1 MARNP
6 DDRRRLFKR
15 IALLLAGIVAG
26 LVLVVFLTRSE
37 QKEAEIALRYDLT
50 LDGKSWSPAIKEG
63 NIRVELEWD
72 AAKLLTLN
80 PTGSGNFISELD
92 MAGSNPSV
100 SNQFGN
106 LLWQQCTRIATEI
119 FIDQGIP
126 ATTRAQMRDATI
138 TVLLRLKELTG
149 LNIVATRGSSERG
162 EEFSTAAQRIST
174 PADNTIALH
183 WVDKENKWMSPNELG
198 VTTIW
203 ATQKRGQ
210 QIPRGSRIRLSSS
223 IFDTM
228 PDGEIDRLSKKMVI
242 IHELSHALGI
252 GHSNDTDS
260 YMYPKIALSA
270 SITPADRAALAL
282 AGSRAC

>member
-1 MARNP
+1 MARSP
-6 DDRRRLFKR
+6 EDRRRLLRR
-15 IALLLAGIVAG
+15 ISLLLAGIVAG
-26 LVLVVFLTRSE
+26 LVLVGFLARPE
-37 QKEAEIALRYDLT
+37 QKEPEVALRYNLT

-252 GHSNDTDS
+252 GHSNDPDS
-260 YMYPKIALSA
+260 YLYPVLAPSA

>member
-1 MARNP
+1 MARSP
-6 DDRRRLFKR
+6 EDRRRLLKW

-26 LVLVVFLTRSE
+26 LVLVAYLAGPE
-37 QKEAEIALRYDLT
+37 QEEAEVALRYNLT
-50 LDGKSWSPAIKEG
+50 LTGKSWSPAIREG
-63 NIRVELEWD
+63 NIRVELDRD
-72 AAKLLTLN
+72 ATKLLALN

-252 GHSNDTDS
+252 GHSNDPDS
-260 YMYPKIALSA
+260 YLYPVLAPSA

>member
-1 MARNP
+1 MARSP
-6 DDRRRLFKR
+6 EDRRRLLKW

-26 LVLVVFLTRSE
+26 LVLVAYLAGPE
-37 QKEAEIALRYDLT
+37 QEEAEVALRYNLT

-174 PADNTIALH
+174 PDDNTIAIH
-183 WVDKENKWMSPNELG
+183 WVDKENTVMSPDELAA
-198 VTTIW
+198 VTMW

-252 GHSNDTDS
+252 GHSNDPDS
-260 YMYPKIALSA
+260 YLYPVLAPSA

>member
-15 IALLLAGIVAG
+15 IALLLAAVVAG

-37 QKEAEIALRYDLT
+37 QKETEIALRYDLT
-50 LDGKSWSPAIKEG
+50 LDGKSWSRAIDEG
-63 NIRVELEWD
+63 SIRVELEWD

-80 PTGSGNFISELD
+80 PTGSGNSISELD
-92 MAGSNPSV
+92 LAGSNPSV

-252 GHSNDTDS
+252 GHSNDPDS
-260 YMYPKIALSA
+260 YLYPVLAPSA

>member
-1 MARNP
+1 M
-6 DDRRRLFKR
+6 
-15 IALLLAGIVAG
+15 
-26 LVLVVFLTRSE
+26 
-37 QKEAEIALRYDLT
+37 
-50 LDGKSWSPAIKEG
+50 
-63 NIRVELEWD
+63 
-72 AAKLLTLN
+72 
-80 PTGSGNFISELD
+80 
-92 MAGSNPSV
+92 

-252 GHSNDTDS
+252 GHSNDPDS
-260 YMYPKIALSA
+260 YLLP
-270 SITPADRAALAL
+270 RARPERFDHSGRIERLWH
-282 AGSRAC
+282 

>member
-15 IALLLAGIVAG
+15 IALLLAAVVAG

-37 QKEAEIALRYDLT
+37 QKETEIALRYDLT
-50 LDGKSWSPAIKEG
+50 LDGKSWSRAIDEG
-63 NIRVELEWD
+63 SIRVELEWD

-252 GHSNDTDS
+252 GHSNDPDS
-260 YMYPKIALSA
+260 YLYPVLAPSA

>member
-1 MARNP
+1 MARSP
-6 DDRRRLFKR
+6 EDRRRLLKW

-26 LVLVVFLTRSE
+26 LVLVAYLAGPE
-37 QKEAEIALRYDLT
+37 QEEAEVALRYNLT

-210 QIPRGSRIRLSSS
+210 QIPRGSGIRLSSS

-252 GHSNDTDS
+252 GHSNDPDS
-260 YMYPKIALSA
+260 YLYPVLAPSA